1 MLGVY
6 VAFTCDPAGRLVMFL
21 RFTITQIDEDSRKPQ
36 GVFTAA
42 FTLLDSG
49 DLNSDE
55 WKQLR
60 ELMDWF
66 KENLPCPPDSFY
78 ASRAIF
84 WFKSDAHENISRIW
98 ELVQLLQAHGHH
110 IEVYKCRRLANVS
123 YEDQFQV
130 AAYPSP
136 KDDRV
141 TVQ

>member
-1 MLGVY
+1 
-6 VAFTCDPAGRLVMFL
+6 MFL

-36 GVFTAA
+36 GVFSAA
-42 FTLLDSG
+42 YTLLDSG

-60 ELMDWF
+60 GLMDWF
-66 KENLPCPPDSFY
+66 GENLPSPPDTFY

-84 WFKSDAHENISRIW
+84 WFRSDANENISRIW
-98 ELVQLLQAHGHH
+98 ELVQLLRAHGHH
-110 IEVYKCRRLANVS
+110 IEVHKCRRLANVT

-130 AAYPSP
+130 AAYPSS

-141 TVQ
+141 TIQ